1 MTLSIPNSR
10 FKKIHLRFVRVRVYG
25 FNATFNN
32 NSAIWSV
39 EDPEGDVHLPLLR
52 EREREGGGAVFRPS
66 IKHISIHSFTRLLNV
81 INHYIFLPVAL
92 PF

>member
-52 EREREGGGAVFRPS
+52 EREREREGGGGGGLPS
-66 IKHISIHSFTRLLNV
+66 L
-81 INHYIFLPVAL
+81 Y
-92 PF
+92 